1 MCIKHLKK
9 MIQVSVASSIA
20 VSFLLLTGCA
30 SQSLKAPCPDYGKSC
45 SKTPINS
52 WDTSVV

>member
-1 MCIKHLKK
+1 MTFKK
-9 MIQVSVASSIA
+9 TIQLSLASVFAA
-20 VSFLLLTGCA
+20 SFLLLTGCA

-45 SKTPINS
+45 SKTPVNS